1 MDNFP
6 TGKKQN
12 ISDFKSHPNFSLIEG
27 DVCDLNTC
35 HEACHHIDYVL
46 HQAALG
52 SVPRSISNPIA
63 THQNNVSGSLNM
75 LVAARDAKVKRFVY
89 ASSSSVYGET
99 PTLPKTE
106 GEEGAL
112 LSPYA
117 VSKFTTEL
125 YAKNFF
131 KVYGLETIGLR
142 YFNVF
147 GKRQDPDSIYAA
159 VIPLFIKKLLH
170 HEAPNIHGDGTQSR
184 DFTYID
190 NVIHANLAACFA
202 PSLAAG
208 SSYNIATGERISFKR
223 FI

>member
-1 MDNFP
+1 MFV
-6 TGKKQN
+6 T
-12 ISDFKSHPNFSLIEG
+12 LI
-27 DVCDLNTC
+27 LLRY
-35 HEACHHIDYVL
+35 EACHHIDYVL

-89 ASSSSVYGET
+89 AASSSSVYGET

-131 KVYGLETIGLR
+131 
-142 YFNVF
+142 
-147 GKRQDPDSIYAA
+147 
-159 VIPLFIKKLLH
+159 
-170 HEAPNIHGDGTQSR
+170 
-184 DFTYID
+184 
-190 NVIHANLAACFA
+190 
-202 PSLAAG
+202 
-208 SSYNIATGERISFKR
+208 
-223 FI
+223 